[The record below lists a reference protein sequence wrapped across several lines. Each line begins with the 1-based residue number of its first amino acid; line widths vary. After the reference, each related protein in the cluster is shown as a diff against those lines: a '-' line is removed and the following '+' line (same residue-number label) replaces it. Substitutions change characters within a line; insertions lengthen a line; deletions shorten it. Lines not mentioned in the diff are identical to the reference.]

1 MNVDVVAV
9 KYVGKDKIGDF
20 NWMVLQPQYKD
31 VVFLYCDVDDCLFS
45 LDIYGLR
52 GHKDKA
58 FHIPICSKE
67 DGCFSSLNMYNKM
80 IINAAFDR
88 LRNHI
93 LEKDTKMIFYSFEDK
108 NMKQQTQT
116 QTQTIRYSHEHP
128 FVDES
133 VIEYIMEK
141 IKNLSSRP
149 LKIMAPKKG

>member
-9 KYVGKDKIGDF
+9 KYVGKDKMGDF
-20 NWMVLQPQYKD
+20 SWMVLQPQYKD

-52 GHKDKA
+52 GHKDKTC
-58 FHIPICSKE
+58 HIPICSKE
-67 DGCFSSLNMYNKM
+67 DGCFSCLNMYNKM

-93 LEKDTKMIFYSFEDK
+93 LEKDVKMIFYSFEDK
-108 NMKQQTQT
+108 NMKQ
-116 QTQTIRYSHEHP
+116 TIRYSDEHP

-141 IKNLSSRP
+141 IKILSSRP
-149 LKIMAPKKG
+149 LKIMAPKKI

>member
-1 MNVDVVAV
+1 
-9 KYVGKDKIGDF
+9 
-20 NWMVLQPQYKD
+20 
-31 VVFLYCDVDDCLFS
+31 
-45 LDIYGLR
+45 
-52 GHKDKA
+52 
-58 FHIPICSKE
+58 
-67 DGCFSSLNMYNKM
+67 MYNKM

-108 NMKQQTQT
+108 NMKQQT